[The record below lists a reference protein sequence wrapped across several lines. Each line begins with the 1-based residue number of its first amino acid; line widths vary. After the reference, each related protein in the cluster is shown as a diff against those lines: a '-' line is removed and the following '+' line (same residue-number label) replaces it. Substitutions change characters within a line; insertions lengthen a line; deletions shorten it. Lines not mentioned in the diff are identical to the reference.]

1 MEWRR
6 LGGGGPMRPMS
17 TRGPDRPAAI
27 SAAVELSG
35 LRSRK
40 PAATATSC
48 FDYSDRAHQLP
59 ALLQR
64 LERHLSPSDFTA
76 IAAGSRHDDCG
87 GDPIG
92 LSWRSSPSGGAAR
105 SSIDSLSA

>member
-6 LGGGGPMRPMS
+6 LGGGGPMRPTAS

-27 SAAVELSG
+27 SAVVELSG

-48 FDYSDRAHQLP
+48 FDYSDPHVSDISCPPCCSGSSGISLRATSGPLP
-59 ALLQR
+59 R
-64 LERHLSPSDFTA
+64 
-76 IAAGSRHDDCG
+76 
-87 GDPIG
+87 
-92 LSWRSSPSGGAAR
+92 
-105 SSIDSLSA
+105 LSA